1 MNSPFKVGDT
11 VKVLGVKGLSR
22 ASAKIIAVDYSVANG
37 IELSESIAGSKFWS
51 HDDLVL
57 FPESR
62 PTKRAPDAPKAGAK
76 IKHQKDKAVK
86 GRARR

>member
-62 PTKRAPDAPKAGAK
+62 PTKRAPDAPKRGAK
-76 IKHQKDKAVK
+76 NVSSKSKIISGQ
-86 GRARR
+86 ARR